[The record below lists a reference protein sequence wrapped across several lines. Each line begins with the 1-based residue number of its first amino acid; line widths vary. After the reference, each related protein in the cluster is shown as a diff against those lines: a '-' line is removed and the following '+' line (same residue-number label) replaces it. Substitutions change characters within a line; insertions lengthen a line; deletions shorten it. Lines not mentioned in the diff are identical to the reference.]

1 VLHNGEPIEDFALCL
16 MGIIQRLATLGDQ
29 KVVTKY
35 LRVVR
40 LRYKYKQLVI
50 SIETLLDIYQ
60 LSIEE
65 VTGRLKVADDVEP
78 PTLLTAGG
86 KLLLTE
92 EQWVERYK
100 KKDQ

>member
-1 VLHNGEPIEDFALCL
+1 
-16 MGIIQRLATLGDQ
+16 MGIIRRLATLSDQ

-40 LRYKYKQLVI
+40 LRYKQLVI
-50 SIETLLDIYQ
+50 WIETLLNIY
-60 LSIEE
+60 LLLIEE
-65 VTGRLKVADDVEP
+65 VIGRLKVADDVEP
-78 PTLLTAGG
+78 PTPQTAGG

>member
-1 VLHNGEPIEDFALCL
+1 MLHNGEPIEDFALCL

-40 LRYKYKQLVI
+40 LRYKQLVI

-65 VTGRLKVADDVEP
+65 VTGRLKFADDVEP

-92 EQWVERYK
+92 EQWVDRYK

>member
-1 VLHNGEPIEDFALCL
+1 

-65 VTGRLKVADDVEP
+65 VTGRLKFADDVEP

-92 EQWVERYK
+92 EQWVDRYK

>member
-1 VLHNGEPIEDFALCL
+1 
-16 MGIIQRLATLGDQ
+16 MGIIRRLATLSDQ

-40 LRYKYKQLVI
+40 LRYKQLVI
-50 SIETLLDIYQ
+50 WIETLLNIY
-60 LSIEE
+60 LLLIEE
-65 VTGRLKVADDVEP
+65 VIGRLKVADDVEP
-78 PTLLTAGG
+78 QTTGG